1 MTYSEVKVTDIFW
14 ECTLLEEA
22 YCSTVCHRRPS
33 SFFNIIVFLSFRV
46 KVILLLYFIFVIVLS
61 WLMLVII
68 CTVVSK
74 SVNIVITFIGNSS
87 GYFTSVEVF
96 CRICCWALLFTVSLL
111 LKDDAVWYD
120 HLFCD
125 QKFMLLLNNICVIK
139 YVQFASFVIKQ
150 QN

>member
-1 MTYSEVKVTDIFW
+1 
-14 ECTLLEEA
+14 
-22 YCSTVCHRRPS
+22 
-33 SFFNIIVFLSFRV
+33 
-46 KVILLLYFIFVIVLS
+46 
-61 WLMLVII
+61 MLVII